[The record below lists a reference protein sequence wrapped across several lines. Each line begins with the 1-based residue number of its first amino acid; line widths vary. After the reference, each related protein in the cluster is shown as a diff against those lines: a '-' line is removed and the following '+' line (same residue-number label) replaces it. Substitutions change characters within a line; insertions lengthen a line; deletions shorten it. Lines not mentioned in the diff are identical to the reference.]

1 MVFLYNTHESTDS
14 VIQKASAQHNEIED
28 VHRQSSSLFVNG
40 DDDTDEEDTDE
51 TETATANRVT
61 LYPITT
67 SYYGGERHNDFHG
80 KKMANGERFNKN
92 DPTIAASNEFP
103 LGTKIQV
110 INVENGK
117 SAVLTVKDRGG
128 FEKYGR
134 KLDVSRA
141 AAQKLGFIEE
151 GLAQVKILV
160 IKWPKA

>member
-1 MVFLYNTHESTDS
+1 M
-14 VIQKASAQHNEIED
+14 QKASAQ
-28 VHRQSSSLFVNG
+28 
-40 DDDTDEEDTDE
+40 
-51 TETATANRVT
+51 TATVRFEHINTPPAEEKSA
-61 LYPITT
+61 PIEPKTVI
-67 SYYGGERHNDFHG
+67 SSFYGGEKRGDFHG
-80 KKMANGERFNKN
+80 KRMANGERFNKN
-92 DPTIAASNEFP
+92 DPTIAASNDLP

-110 INVENGK
+110 TNVENGK